1 MQLVAIVALDT
12 GLVLWPP
19 RRPRGLASAAFFVC
33 HLVNELP
40 GVALGALLGATVLE
54 LIVGGLASAGGAAIL
69 ALMTLTGLGLLNVV
83 RRGLQAGPVVE
94 TALDEALGRGWRSI
108 AGRSARSRR
117 RRLARSLVAPLPVLP
132 LNVQRVKNVS
142 YGPGGRR
149 HRLDVYRR
157 RAPAVAGAPV
167 LIHFHGGHFQIG
179 GKSRE
184 CRPLL
189 HRLARQGWVCVSATY
204 RLGAAGRFPNSLI
217 DAKRVI
223 CWARSHAAEYGAD
236 PSVVIV
242 AGSSAGA
249 HLAAM
254 AALIANDPVFQPGF
268 EHSDTAVS
276 AAICLYG
283 YYGERDSVGPHP
295 SSPEVYASC
304 DAPPFLVA
312 HGDDD
317 VLIPKAQADQFV
329 HRLRTGGKSP
339 VVYIPLTGAGHS
351 FDLFHSPRFEQVIC
365 GIEAFAAWV
374 PQHVT
379 PTPISHARSG
389 ACDGERGSTQ
399 VCRAPA
405 HPIPA
410 ALATASFPA

>member
-1 MQLVAIVALDT
+1 MPGWYLQLVAIIAVDT

-19 RRPRGLASAAFFVC
+19 RRPRGLAAAAFFVS
-33 HLVNELP
+33 HLVNELS
-40 GVALGALLGATVLE
+40 GVALGTLLGATVLA
-54 LIVGGLASAGGAAIL
+54 LIADPLASAGGAAIL
-69 ALMTLTGLGLLNVV
+69 ALMTFTALGLLKIV
-83 RRGLQAGPVVE
+83 RRGLMAGPVVE

-108 AGRSARSRR
+108 AGGSARSRR

-132 LNVQRVKNVS
+132 LNVQRVKNVT

-149 HRLDVYRR
+149 NRLDVYRR
-157 RAPAVAGAPV
+157 RGPAVAGAPV
-167 LIHFHGGHFQIG
+167 LIHFHGGHFEIG
-179 GKSRE
+179 RKSRE

-217 DAKRVI
+217 DANRVI

-254 AALIANDPVFQPGF
+254 AALTPNDPAFQPGF
-268 EHSDTAVS
+268 EHADTAVS

-283 YYGERDSVGPHP
+283 YYGERDSVGPLP
-295 SSPEVYASC
+295 SSPGVCADC
-304 DAPPFLVA
+304 NVPPFLVA
-312 HGDDD
+312 HGDND

-329 HRLRTGGKSP
+329 HRLRTCGKSP
-339 VVYIPLTGAGHS
+339 VVYVPLPGAGHS
-351 FDLFHSPRFEQVIC
+351 FDLFHSPRFEQVIY
-365 GIEAFAAWV
+365 GVEAFTAWV
-374 PQHVT
+374 RLRRDET
-379 PTPISHARSG
+379 PDDEHPVPHALCS
-389 ACDGERGSTQ
+389 
-399 VCRAPA
+399 
-405 HPIPA
+405 
-410 ALATASFPA
+410 